1 MPAFAVPA
9 RRLLVPAFVVAGTM
23 LVGACSPQAGASTE
37 QAAFKV
43 NGEPVSE
50 HQLELVLPRAAIGDS
65 DAQSQAANRDAVAG
79 LVQASLAAQAAR
91 QAGLDRDPRTV
102 QMIEAAQREVLAH
115 AYEERLAGTAVEPS
129 SDEIDQFY
137 EAHPAWFA
145 QRRLVWLQEAV
156 LPLPA
161 ARIDA
166 LKARLQAA
174 TTPDKTMDALRVE
187 GVPLNARQF
196 ALQPEETPQALLDG
210 LAPLRV
216 GQSLVLPQE
225 GGVRV
230 LTVLQAQSAAVSRA
244 AAVKQIAAVIRG
256 ERRRKAVE
264 RGLAALQ
271 QQARVE
277 YIGRSM
283 QWSAAAASAP
293 VQR

>member
-9 RRLLVPAFVVAGTM
+9 RLLFLTSAVVAAGAM
-23 LVGACSPQAGASTE
+23 LGACSPQAGASTE
-37 QAAFKV
+37 QAAFKI

-50 HQLELVLPRAAIGDS
+50 HQLELVLPRGAIGDS
-65 DAQSQAANRDAVAG
+65 DAQSQAAGRQAVAG
-79 LVQASLAAQAAR
+79 LVQESLAAQAAR
-91 QAGLDRDPRTV
+91 KAGLDRDPRTV
-102 QMIEAAQREVLAH
+102 QMIEAAQREVLAR

-145 QRRLVWLQEAV
+145 QRKLMWLQEAV

-174 TTPDKTMDALRVE
+174 TTPDKTMEALRVE

-210 LAPLRV
+210 LAALRV
-216 GQSLVLPQE
+216 GQSLVLPQD

-230 LTVLQAQSAAVSRA
+230 LTVLQTQSAAVSRS
-244 AAVKQIAAVIRG
+244 AAVKQIAALIRG

-271 QQARVE
+271 QQAKVE

-283 QWSAAAASAP
+283 QWSAAASAP
-293 VQR
+293 LLR

>member
-1 MPAFAVPA
+1 MPAFAVSA
-9 RRLLVPAFVVAGTM
+9 RLVLISAATAAGALLS
-23 LVGACSPQAGASTE
+23 ACSPQAGASTE
-37 QAAFKV
+37 QAAFRI

-50 HQLELVLPRAAIGDS
+50 HQLELVLPRAAIGES
-65 DAQSQAANRDAVAG
+65 NAQTQAAGRQAVAD
-79 LVQASLAAQAAR
+79 LVQESLAAQAAR
-91 QAGLDRDPRTV
+91 KAGLDRDPRTV
-102 QMIEAAQREVLAH
+102 QMIEAAQREVLAR

-145 QRRLVWLQEAV
+145 QRRLMWLQEAV

-196 ALQPEETPQALLDG
+196 ALQPEETPQALLDS

-216 GQSLVLPQE
+216 GQSLVLPQD

-230 LTVLQAQSAAVSRA
+230 LTVLQTQPAAVSRS
-244 AAVKQIAAVIRG
+244 AAVRQIAAVMRA
-256 ERRRKAVE
+256 ERRRLAVE
-264 RGLAALQ
+264 RGLATLQ
-271 QQARVE
+271 QQAKVE
-277 YIGRSM
+277 YVGRSM
-283 QWSAAAASAP
+283 QWSAAASAP
-293 VQR
+293 TRTQ